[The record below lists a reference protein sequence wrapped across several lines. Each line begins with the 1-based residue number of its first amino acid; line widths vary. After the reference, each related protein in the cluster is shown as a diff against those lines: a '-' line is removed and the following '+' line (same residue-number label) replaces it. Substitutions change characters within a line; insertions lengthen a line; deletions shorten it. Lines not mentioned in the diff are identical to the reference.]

1 MITRTL
7 LLSLAA
13 LALLPAAAM
22 ADDNIS
28 GDYGHHTVG
37 ADNNDDSGNDDHD
50 DHPRDAF
57 DNDHDDDHHHDRAD
71 TSRRTAEDGRYPI
84 NRDND
89 DGHHG
94 DFGND

>member
-7 LLSLAA
+7 LITLTA
-13 LALLPAAAM
+13 LALLPAAAI

-37 ADNNDDSGNDDHD
+37 ADNNDDAGNDDHD
-50 DHPRDAF
+50 DHPRDSF
-57 DNDHDDDHHHDRAD
+57 DNDNDDDDDRAE
-71 TSRRTAEDGRYPI
+71 TRRRAEDGRYPV
-84 NRDND
+84 NRDDD
-89 DGHHG
+89 DGHEG